1 MFYEPKTLIVVYKDE
16 MLANQIKKLI
26 ETKDDT
32 DGAVTGTRD
41 NSINVVTWTEKVWLV
56 NKKAGNITSKVLFL
70 GDIKGVDALIPVI
83 DVKFEKHGVRFGWAG
98 NQAVIYVKPSEIKSI
113 ESYAE
118 FHSALEALPAPQAV
132 KDAIKPK
139 LVPAKETAAE
149 PVEQEPEAEPKGVI
163 AKGKGFFKKAG
174 ESIGDTFAD
183 LGAKAMIFSEE
194 NFKNKKAMERQML
207 FYGVI
212 CLYNEGLETF
222 MNA

>member
-1 MFYEPKTLIVVYKDE
+1 MFYEPKTLIIVYKDE
-16 MLANQIKKLI
+16 MLANQMKKLI
-26 ETKDDT
+26 ETKDDA
-32 DGAVTGTRD
+32 DGSVTGTRD
-41 NSINVVTWTEKVWLV
+41 KSINVVAWTEKVWLA

-83 DVKFEKHGVRFGWAG
+83 DVKFEKHGVRYGWAG

-118 FHSALEALPAPQAV
+118 FHSALEALPVPQSV
-132 KDAIKPK
+132 KDAIKPRF
-139 LVPAKETAAE
+139 VPVKETADE
-149 PVEQEPEAEPKGVI
+149 PVEQEPETEIKGI
-163 AKGKGFFKKAG
+163 LARGKGFFKKAG
-174 ESIGDTFAD
+174 EAIGDTFTD
-183 LGAKAMIFSEE
+183 LNARVMVFSEE